1 MKTYMDIDLTGEDA
15 VNPLSSGGCSVR
27 VMSVSRLAP

>member
-1 MKTYMDIDLTGEDA
+1 MKTDMNIDLTGEDA

-27 VMSVSRLAP
+27 VMNVSRLVP